1 MNALEQ
7 HLRRADAVLAGRKAP
22 WALLG
27 GWAVSIRTEPR
38 FTRDVDLA
46 VAVASDEEAE
56 SIIHDFRA
64 KGYSPDAVVEQD
76 AVHRLATVRL
86 VPVQGDQGI
95 LLDLLFASSGIE
107 NEVCAAA
114 ERMEVLPGLVVPVAR
129 PEHLLA
135 LKILARDD
143 RTRPQDAGDI
153 AALLRGMDEP
163 ALQATRRALQLIQ
176 DRGYERGRNLLSLFE
191 SARSEFA

>member
-1 MNALEQ
+1 MNALER
-7 HLRRADAVLAGRKAP
+7 HLRRAKAVLSVRKAP

-46 VAVASDEEAE
+46 VAVTGDAEAE
-56 SIIHDFRA
+56 SIVRA
-64 KGYSPDAVVEQD
+64 FGEAGYRAGALVEQD
-76 AVHRLATVRL
+76 ATQRLATARL
-86 VPVQGDQGI
+86 VPAQGEEGI

-107 NEVCAAA
+107 NEICAAA
-114 ERMEVLPGLVVPVAR
+114 EPLEVLPDLVVPVAR

-153 AALLRGMDEP
+153 AALLRGMEAS
-163 ALQATRRALQLIQ
+163 ALQSTRHALRLIQ
-176 DRGYERGRNLLSLFE
+176 DRGYHRDRNLPALFD
-191 SARSEFA
+191 AALRDFV